1 MVNDLPRIKIIVHLS
16 STPKDCISDQTCSK
30 KYETI
35 GKSISPY
42 KKSPTPEDNIGT
54 SLKQPRP
61 PNPTA
66 STSNRN
72 KRKGLMSVILKS
84 SSSTN
89 KVTESSAA
97 LSLVGGSRSSAGS
110 DDSAYGF
117 STSTASPMTQSLH
130 SSRY

>member
-1 MVNDLPRIKIIVHLS
+1 MY
-16 STPKDCISDQTCSK
+16 CISDQTCSK

-42 KKSPTPEDNIGT
+42 KKSPTPEANIGT

-61 PNPTA
+61 PDPSA
-66 STSNRN
+66 STSNN